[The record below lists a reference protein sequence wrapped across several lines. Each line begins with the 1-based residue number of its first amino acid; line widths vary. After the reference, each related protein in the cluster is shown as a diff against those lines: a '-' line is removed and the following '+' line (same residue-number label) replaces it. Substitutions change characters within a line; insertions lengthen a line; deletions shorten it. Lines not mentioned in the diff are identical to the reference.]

1 MQPPAGCQL
10 FVLKRS
16 SRGLFTSADAAP
28 ASEKSPWRCRRL
40 FQMNSS
46 VLLCQRKA
54 KHNSARNAICVTRAA
69 TIKTSI
75 YNEGNSGL
83 MKRLRQSFA
92 DPPDPHMKRRAV
104 DRMPTKRR
112 PRSFEV
118 TRQTRHLLRLSRF
131 HFDNPRICA
140 AAATPRRRLRG
151 AGPAGRF
158 QPQRKHERFSWDSCS
173 LKTRPGRK

>member
-1 MQPPAGCQL
+1 M
-10 FVLKRS
+10 
-16 SRGLFTSADAAP
+16 FTSADAAP
-28 ASEKSPWRCRRL
+28 TSEKSPWRRRRL

-118 TRQTRHLLRLSRF
+118 TRKTRHLLRLSRF
-131 HFDNPRICA
+131 HFDNPGICA
-140 AAATPRRRLRG
+140 ATATPRRLSD

-158 QPQRKHERFSWDSCS
+158 QPASRRQSRKRARSGV
-173 LKTRPGRK
+173 LGTPRTAVL

>member
-1 MQPPAGCQL
+1 M
-10 FVLKRS
+10 
-16 SRGLFTSADAAP
+16 FTSADATP

-54 KHNSARNAICVTRAA
+54 KHNSARNAICVQCAA

-92 DPPDPHMKRRAV
+92 DPPDPHMKRQAV

-112 PRSFEV
+112 SESFEV
-118 TRQTRHLLRLSRF
+118 TRKTRHLLHLSRF
-131 HFDNPRICA
+131 HFDDPQICTPPPSGCGSSSA
-140 AAATPRRRLRG
+140 PRRLG
-151 AGPAGRF
+151 SKETWGPPAG
-158 QPQRKHERFSWDSCS
+158 FSRLHASS
-173 LKTRPGRK
+173 RGNM